1 MYIIKMLFFL
11 IIYKNNNIENYEKNV
26 KNKFPII
33 GNTTEIILVYDNS
46 YRNIFCEWVKTQ
58 KIFR

>member
-1 MYIIKMLFFL
+1 MPHFIKMLFFL

-46 YRNIFCEWVKTQ
+46 HQ
-58 KIFR
+58 KYFGE